1 MENVGFTWKAG
12 RGCGAGHRRPQS
24 PTHEQTGRDNVV
36 NRVCVFSL
44 GALSLLT
51 ISMAHVFAIVQTH
64 HRYQVAIGFEEFLLQ
79 IVCAACLRD
88 NVEIHTTTLFKVQR
102 HSEDASQRSR

>member
-1 MENVGFTWKAG
+1 MENVEFTWKAG
-12 RGCGAGHRRPQS
+12 WGCGAGHRRPQS

-51 ISMAHVFAIVQTH
+51 ISMAHVFTFIYISEKFT
-64 HRYQVAIGFEEFLLQ
+64 Q
-79 IVCAACLRD
+79 IF
-88 NVEIHTTTLFKVQR
+88 FK
-102 HSEDASQRSR
+102 